1 MVETDNTPV
10 KSLGSSEVAAEASA
24 ITPNESALKESSFL
38 YKRKIYRQQQEE
50 KRKVL
55 KTARFEETE
64 KDETVKLPKKK
75 YYRQRAHSNPFSDH
89 QLE

>member
-1 MVETDNTPV
+1 MENNTPV
-10 KSLGSSEVAAEASA
+10 DPVAPSETHTLASSSEPASEE
-24 ITPNESALKESSFL
+24 TTLQ

-55 KTARFEETE
+55 KTARFEETD
-64 KDETVKLPKKK
+64 KDEKAKLPKKK

>member
-1 MVETDNTPV
+1 MEKDASVDSASAP
-10 KSLGSSEVAAEASA
+10 EASLVQSSNKSTTA
-24 ITPNESALKESSFL
+24 DITDESSL
-38 YKRKIYRQQQEE
+38 QYKRKIYRLQQEE

-55 KTARFEETE
+55 KTARFEETD
-64 KDETVKLPKKK
+64 KDEKAKLPKKK